1 MTQELPA
8 QDVPGSD
15 DDLPNRVESLADASL
30 GGDGESQ
37 IPYHPLALDPEGTGF
52 WGWVDRSVANA
63 TTWLNPILVK
73 EARQSLK
80 SKQFVVTFFL
90 LLTASCL
97 WTVMAIVFNSPDVYF
112 VPSGDS
118 VMGGYFVILSVSM
131 FAFVPIVAFR
141 SLAAELDEG
150 TYEMLAI
157 TRLSAWRIVS
167 GKMNS
172 AMLQMLIYFSAIVP
186 CLAFTY
192 LLRGIGISTIAL
204 CIVIAFVVAT
214 VLTSLGLVL
223 STVAKGRTLQ
233 TFLLVGLVALI
244 VIVEFWCCG
253 IVFSGVIPGR
263 WSGTWFG
270 FASGFGMAFSFVV
283 LFLAAASA
291 SIAPLTENRSTR
303 LRVIMFCQQVFWIVT
318 MSYTAWSFE
327 ELEFLNV
334 GLMFLTVYWF
344 FAGMLMLGESNDIS
358 PRVRRGLPSTFG
370 TRALFSWWMPGP
382 GTGFMFVVSTASAG
396 MIVLGVVGIVA
407 SELGLDRSVQT
418 EPWVVAL
425 SMMGLLIGYL
435 GTVRLLSM
443 PFLARVGPTFVIPLV
458 IAIAMLFV
466 GPIAPCVV
474 DVIALGEIAGDYTA
488 LHAFNWSWTFI
499 EIFDSG
505 IPPEIA
511 AVTYAVGMM
520 ILLINL
526 VSLFREFRR
535 YRIAVPRRVLEDRAA
550 DDALQATAEAARA

>member
-1 MTQELPA
+1 MSEPA
-8 QDVPGSD
+8 NGE
-15 DDLPNRVESLADASL
+15 VESLADASL
-30 GGDGESQ
+30 GGGGESLA
-37 IPYHPLALDPEGTGF
+37 PYHPLALDPEGSGF
-52 WGWVDRSVANA
+52 WGWVDRTVSRA

-90 LLTASCL
+90 LLAASCL
-97 WTVMAIVFNSPDVYF
+97 WTVMAIVFNSPDVYY

-244 VIVEFWCCG
+244 VIVEFVCCG
-253 IVFSGVIPGR
+253 MVFDAVIPGR
-263 WSGTWFG
+263 WSGTWLG
-270 FASGFGMAFSFVV
+270 FLSGFGVAFSFVI
-283 LFLAAASA
+283 LFLAAAAA
-291 SIAPLTENRSTR
+291 SIAPMTENRSTR
-303 LRVIMFCQQVFWIVT
+303 LRVIMFGQQILWIVT
-318 MSYTAWSFE
+318 MSYAAWATN
-327 ELEFLNV
+327 ELEYLNV
-334 GLMFLTVYWF
+334 GLMFLTIYWF
-344 FAGMLMLGESNDIS
+344 FAGTLMLGESNEIS
-358 PRVRRGLPSTFG
+358 PRVRRELPSTLG

-396 MIVLGVVGIVA
+396 MIVLGIAGLVA
-407 SELGLDRSVQT
+407 MELGIDRSVQT
-418 EPWVVAL
+418 PPWVVAF

-435 GTVRLLSM
+435 GIARLLSM
-443 PFLARVGPTFVIPLV
+443 PFLARSGPTFVIPLV
-458 IAIAMLFV
+458 FAISLLFV
-466 GPIAPCVV
+466 GPITPCTI
-474 DVIALGEIAGDYTA
+474 DVILQGEVSDDYTV
-488 LHAFNWSWTFI
+488 LHSFNWSWTFI
-499 EIFDSG
+499 EIFDNG
-505 IPPEIA
+505 IPIEVA
-511 AVTYAVGMM
+511 AVTYCVGMG
-520 ILLINL
+520 ILAINL
-526 VSLFREFRR
+526 IPLFREFRR
-535 YRIAVPRRVLEDRAA
+535 YRIAVPRRVLEDRAS
-550 DDALQATAEAARA
+550 DDDRQPALE